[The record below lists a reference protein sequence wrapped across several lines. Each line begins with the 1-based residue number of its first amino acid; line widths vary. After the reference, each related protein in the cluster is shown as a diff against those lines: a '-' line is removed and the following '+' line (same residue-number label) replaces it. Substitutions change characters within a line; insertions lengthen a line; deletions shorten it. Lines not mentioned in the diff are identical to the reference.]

1 MSMPKGWEEVRLG
14 DIISIKSEKYTPNK
28 NEVKK
33 CIELEHL
40 EQNTGI
46 LLEYTN
52 SNLQKSTKNVFKKGQ
67 VLFGKLRPYLKKYYL
82 AEFDGVCSSEIW
94 VMSGN
99 NVLNNFLFYLVQSDD
114 FMNAANISCG
124 TKMPRAD
131 WKYMQEITIKLPPL
145 KEQEKIAEILSSC
158 DEHIKNLKNLKSE
171 LEKEKLHL
179 MNELLSGKTRF
190 ANFTTPWQEVK
201 LADICEYKNGG
212 AFEKFVV
219 ENGKKYLITLD
230 SISIDGKLKK
240 EHKMIDNIECECLK
254 KNDIVMI
261 LSDVAHGYFLG
272 LTGIIPC
279 DDLYVLNQR
288 VGLLRPNENID
299 SYFLSSYI
307 NNNQHYFKIQGQGSS
322 QQNLAKGSIIN
333 FKIKLPSLE
342 EQKNIGEVL
351 SACDE
356 RLECLNELIT
366 AETTLKSHLLTELLT
381 GKIRVKI

>member
-1 MSMPKGWEEVRLG
+1 M
-14 DIISIKSEKYTPNK
+14 
-28 NEVKK
+28 
-33 CIELEHL
+33 
-40 EQNTGI
+40 
-46 LLEYTN
+46 
-52 SNLQKSTKNVFKKGQ
+52 
-67 VLFGKLRPYLKKYYL
+67 
-82 AEFDGVCSSEIW
+82 
-94 VMSGN
+94 
-99 NVLNNFLFYLVQSDD
+99 
-114 FMNAANISCG
+114 
-124 TKMPRAD
+124 
-131 WKYMQEITIKLPPL
+131 
-145 KEQEKIAEILSSC
+145 
-158 DEHIKNLKNLKSE
+158 
-171 LEKEKLHL
+171 
-179 MNELLSGKTRF
+179 
-190 ANFTTPWQEVK
+190 
-201 LADICEYKNGG
+201 
-212 AFEKFVV
+212 V

-240 EHKMIDNIECECLK
+240 EHKMIDNVECECLK

-342 EQKNIGEVL
+342 EQKKIGEVL

-356 RLECLNELIT
+356 RLQCLNELIT
-366 AETTLKSHLLTELLT
+366 AQTTLKSHLLTELLS
-381 GKIRVKI
+381 GNIRVKDYE